1 MFIMDIKIKKLIVK
15 FLAKEANLKELRQL
29 ELWIRNPENEH
40 LFKEYFKANHYA
52 NKVLKT
58 YDLETAKKN
67 ILQQI
72 NRRKAKSNY
81 IFKYAVAAT
90 LALILTTT
98 YFFGDSLFNTTD
110 KDVVSPPIF
119 NANTIEYGKDKA
131 VLTLENGSQIALE
144 TGISIQT
151 QNATSN
157 GKVLVYQNKAKQIVE
172 LVYNQLTV
180 PRGGQFVVEL
190 SDGTKVWLNSES
202 QLKYPV
208 SFING
213 QSREVELA
221 YGEAYFDVSPS
232 SKHKGAKFKV
242 FNQFQ
247 EIDVLG
253 TEFNIK
259 AYKGE
264 SNVYTTLVEG
274 KISVSIDNK
283 NLGLKPNQQLD
294 LDINNNTSAIK
305 TVDVYNEVSWKDGVF
320 SFESKT
326 LEEVMKVFSRW
337 YDIEIV
343 FKNNSIKNEEFV
355 GILRKNKRLETILK
369 SFKNYGVIKNFEI
382 EDKKVVLE

>member
-1 MFIMDIKIKKLIVK
+1 MDIKIKKLIVK

-98 YFFGDSLFNTTD
+98 YFFGDSFFNTTD

-144 TGISIQT
+144 KGNSIQT
-151 QNATSN
+151 QNATSD

-208 SFING
+208 SFIKG

-337 YDIEIV
+337 YDVEIV

-355 GILRKNKRLETILK
+355 GILRKNKNLETILK

>member
-1 MFIMDIKIKKLIVK
+1 MDVNTKKLIVK

-29 ELWIRNPENEH
+29 EQWIRSPENEH

-52 NKVLKT
+52 NKFLKT

-72 NRRKAKSNY
+72 NLRKAKSNY

-119 NANTIEYGKDKA
+119 NANTIEHGKDKA

-144 TGISIQT
+144 KGNSIQT

-208 SFING
+208 SFIKG

-242 FNQFQ
+242 FNKFQ

-253 TEFNIK
+253 TEFNIR

-274 KISVSIDNK
+274 KISVSTDNK

-343 FKNNSIKNEEFV
+343 FKNNSVKNEEFV
-355 GILRKNKRLETILK
+355 GILRKNKRLETILN

>member
-1 MFIMDIKIKKLIVK
+1 MDINTKKLIVK

-29 ELWIRNPENEH
+29 EQWIRNPENEH
-40 LFKEYFKANHYA
+40 LFKEYFKANYYA

-119 NANTIEYGKDKA
+119 NANTIEHGKDKA

-144 TGISIQT
+144 KGNSIQT

-180 PRGGQFVVEL
+180 PRGGQFVVKL

-208 SFING
+208 SFIKG

-242 FNQFQ
+242 FNKFQ

-253 TEFNIK
+253 TEFNIR

-274 KISVSIDNK
+274 KISISTDNK

-320 SFESKT
+320 SFENKT
-326 LEEVMKVFSRW
+326 LEEVMRVFSRW

-369 SFKNYGVIKNFEI
+369 TFKNYGVIKNFEI

>member
-1 MFIMDIKIKKLIVK
+1 MDVKTKKLIVK
-15 FLAKEANLKELRQL
+15 FLAKEANLEELRQL
-29 ELWIRNPENEH
+29 ELWIRNPINEH
-40 LFKEYFKANHYA
+40 LFTEYFKANYYA
-52 NKVLKT
+52 NTALKT
-58 YDLETAKKN
+58 YNLECAKKN

-81 IFKYAVAAT
+81 IFKYAIAAT

-98 YFFGDSLFNTTD
+98 YLFSDNLFNTTA
-110 KDVVSPPIF
+110 KDAFSQRKLYKEQTK
-119 NANTIEYGKDKA
+119 NKA
-131 VLTLENGSQIALE
+131 VLTLENGSQVALE
-144 TGISIQT
+144 NGNSIQT

-157 GKVLVYQNKAKQIVE
+157 GKVLVYQNKAKQVE
-172 LVYNQLTV
+172 LVYNQLTI
-180 PRGGQFVVEL
+180 PRGGQYVVEL

-208 SFING
+208 NFIKG
-213 QSREVELA
+213 QSRQVELA

-274 KISVSIDNK
+274 KISVSIDNR

-320 SFESKT
+320 SFENKT

-369 SFKNYGVIKNFEI
+369 TFKNYGVIKNYEI
-382 EDKKVVLE
+382 EDEKVVLE

>member
-1 MFIMDIKIKKLIVK
+1 MDVKTKKLIVK
-15 FLAKEANLKELRQL
+15 FLAKEANLEELRQL
-29 ELWIRNPENEH
+29 ELWIRNPKNEH
-40 LFKEYFKANHYA
+40 LFIEYFKANYYA
-52 NKVLKT
+52 NTALKT
-58 YDLETAKKN
+58 YDIECAKKN

-81 IFKYAVAAT
+81 IFKYAIAAT

-98 YFFGDSLFNTTD
+98 YLFRDNLFNTTA
-110 KDVVSPPIF
+110 KDAFSQRKLYKEQTK
-119 NANTIEYGKDKA
+119 NKA
-131 VLTLENGSQIALE
+131 VLTLENGSQVALE
-144 TGISIQT
+144 NGNSIQT

-157 GKVLVYQNKAKQIVE
+157 GKVLVYQNKAKQVE
-172 LVYNQLTV
+172 LVYNQLTI
-180 PRGGQFVVEL
+180 PRGGQYVVEL

-208 SFING
+208 NFIKG

-274 KISVSIDNK
+274 KISVSIDNR

-294 LDINNNTSAIK
+294 LDINNNTSVIK

-320 SFESKT
+320 SFENKT

-382 EDKKVVLE
+382 EDEKVVLE

>member
-1 MFIMDIKIKKLIVK
+1 MDIKTKKLIVK

-98 YFFGDSLFNTTD
+98 YFFGDSLFNPTD

-131 VLTLENGSQIALE
+131 VLTLENGSLIALE
-144 TGISIQT
+144 KGNSIQT

-157 GKVLVYQNKAKQIVE
+157 GKVLVYQNKTKQIVE

-180 PRGGQFVVEL
+180 PRGGQFIVEL

-208 SFING
+208 SFIKG

-264 SNVYTTLVEG
+264 SNVYTTLLEG

-355 GILRKNKRLETILK
+355 GILRKNKNLETILK
-369 SFKNYGVIKNFEI
+369 SFKNYDVIKNFEI

>member
-1 MFIMDIKIKKLIVK
+1 MDVKTKKLIVK
-15 FLAKEANLKELRQL
+15 FLAKEANLEELRQL
-29 ELWIRNPENEH
+29 ELWIRNPINEH
-40 LFKEYFKANHYA
+40 LFTEYFKANYYA
-52 NKVLKT
+52 NTALKT
-58 YDLETAKKN
+58 YNLECAKKN

-81 IFKYAVAAT
+81 IFKYAIAAT

-98 YFFGDSLFNTTD
+98 YLFRDNLFNTTA
-110 KDVVSPPIF
+110 KDAFSQRKLYKEQTK
-119 NANTIEYGKDKA
+119 NKA
-131 VLTLENGSQIALE
+131 VLTLENGSQVALE
-144 TGISIQT
+144 NGNSIQT

-157 GKVLVYQNKAKQIVE
+157 GKVLVYQNKAKQVE
-172 LVYNQLTV
+172 LVYNQLTI
-180 PRGGQFVVEL
+180 PRGGQYVVEL

-208 SFING
+208 NFIKG
-213 QSREVELA
+213 QSRQVELA

-274 KISVSIDNK
+274 KISVSIDNR

-320 SFESKT
+320 SFENKT

-343 FKNNSIKNEEFV
+343 FKNNSIKNEEFI

-369 SFKNYGVIKNFEI
+369 TFKNYGVIKNYEI
-382 EDKKVVLE
+382 EDEKVVLE

>member
-1 MFIMDIKIKKLIVK
+1 MDIKTKKLIVK

-98 YFFGDSLFNTTD
+98 YFFGDSLFNPTD

-131 VLTLENGSQIALE
+131 VLTLENGSLIALE
-144 TGISIQT
+144 KGNSVQT

-172 LVYNQLTV
+172 LAYNLLTV
-180 PRGGQFVVEL
+180 PRGGQYVVEL

-208 SFING
+208 SFIEG

-264 SNVYTTLVEG
+264 SNVYTTLLEG

-294 LDINNNTSAIK
+294 LDINNNTSTIK

-355 GILRKNKRLETILK
+355 GILRKNKNLETILK
-369 SFKNYGVIKNFEI
+369 SFKNYDVIKNFEI

>member
-1 MFIMDIKIKKLIVK
+1 MDIKIKKLIVK

-29 ELWIRNPENEH
+29 ELWIRNSENEH

-180 PRGGQFVVEL
+180 PRGGQYVVEL

-208 SFING
+208 SFIEG

>member
-1 MFIMDIKIKKLIVK
+1 MDVKTKKLIVK
-15 FLAKEANLKELRQL
+15 FLAKEANFEELRQL
-29 ELWIRNPENEH
+29 ELWIRNPKNEH
-40 LFKEYFKANHYA
+40 LFIEYFKANYYA
-52 NKVLKT
+52 NTALKT
-58 YDLETAKKN
+58 YDLECAKKN

-81 IFKYAVAAT
+81 IFKYAIAAT

-98 YFFGDSLFNTTD
+98 YHFRDNLFNTTA
-110 KDVVSPPIF
+110 KDAFSQRKLYKEQTK
-119 NANTIEYGKDKA
+119 NKA
-131 VLTLENGSQIALE
+131 VLTLENGSQVALE
-144 TGISIQT
+144 NGNSIQT

-157 GKVLVYQNKAKQIVE
+157 GKVLVYQNKAKQVE
-172 LVYNQLTV
+172 LVYNQLTI
-180 PRGGQFVVEL
+180 PRGGQYVVEL

-208 SFING
+208 NFIKG

-274 KISVSIDNK
+274 KISVSIDNR

-320 SFESKT
+320 SFENKT

-382 EDKKVVLE
+382 EDEKVVLE

>member
-1 MFIMDIKIKKLIVK
+1 MDIKTKKLIVK

-98 YFFGDSLFNTTD
+98 YFFGDSLFNPTD

-131 VLTLENGSQIALE
+131 VLTLENGSLIALE
-144 TGISIQT
+144 KGNSVQT

-172 LVYNQLTV
+172 LAYNLLTV
-180 PRGGQFVVEL
+180 PRGGQYVVEL

-208 SFING
+208 SFIEG

-253 TEFNIK
+253 TEFNIS

-264 SNVYTTLVEG
+264 SNVYTTLIEG

-283 NLGLKPNQQLD
+283 NLDLKPNQQLD

-305 TVDVYNEVSWKDGVF
+305 AVDVYNEVSWKDGVF

-369 SFKNYGVIKNFEI
+369 TFKNYGVIKNFKI

>member
-1 MFIMDIKIKKLIVK
+1 MDVKTKKLIVK
-15 FLAKEANLKELRQL
+15 FLAKEANLEELRQL
-29 ELWIRNPENEH
+29 ELWIRNPINEH
-40 LFKEYFKANHYA
+40 LFTEYFKANYYA
-52 NKVLKT
+52 NTALKT
-58 YDLETAKKN
+58 YNLECAKKN

-81 IFKYAVAAT
+81 IFKYAIAAT

-98 YFFGDSLFNTTD
+98 YLFRDNLFNTTA
-110 KDVVSPPIF
+110 KDAFSQRKLYKEQTK
-119 NANTIEYGKDKA
+119 NKA
-131 VLTLENGSQIALE
+131 VLTLENGSQVALE
-144 TGISIQT
+144 NGNSFQT

-157 GKVLVYQNKAKQIVE
+157 GKVLVYQNKAKQVE
-172 LVYNQLTV
+172 LVYNQLTI
-180 PRGGQFVVEL
+180 PRGGQYVVEL

-208 SFING
+208 NFIKG
-213 QSREVELA
+213 QSRQVELA

-274 KISVSIDNK
+274 KISVSIDNR

-320 SFESKT
+320 SFENKT

-369 SFKNYGVIKNFEI
+369 TFKNYGVIKNYEI
-382 EDKKVVLE
+382 EDEKVVLE

>member
-1 MFIMDIKIKKLIVK
+1 MDIKIKKLIVK

-29 ELWIRNPENEH
+29 ELWIRNSENEH

>member
-1 MFIMDIKIKKLIVK
+1 MDIKIKKLIVK

-29 ELWIRNPENEH
+29 ELWIRNPENEY

-110 KDVVSPPIF
+110 KDVNSPPIF

-131 VLTLENGSQIALE
+131 VLTLENGSLIALE
-144 TGISIQT
+144 KGNSIQT

>member
-1 MFIMDIKIKKLIVK
+1 MDIKIKKLIVK

-208 SFING
+208 SFIEG

-253 TEFNIK
+253 TEFSIK

>member
-1 MFIMDIKIKKLIVK
+1 MDVKTKKLIVK
-15 FLAKEANLKELRQL
+15 FLAKEANLEELRQL
-29 ELWIRNPENEH
+29 ELWIRNPKNEH
-40 LFKEYFKANHYA
+40 LFIEYFKANYYA
-52 NKVLKT
+52 NTALKT
-58 YDLETAKKN
+58 YDIECAKKN

-81 IFKYAVAAT
+81 IFKYAIAAT

-98 YFFGDSLFNTTD
+98 YLFRDNLFNTTA
-110 KDVVSPPIF
+110 KDAFSQRKLYKEQTK
-119 NANTIEYGKDKA
+119 NKA
-131 VLTLENGSQIALE
+131 VLTLENGSQVALE
-144 TGISIQT
+144 NGNSIQT

-157 GKVLVYQNKAKQIVE
+157 GKVLVYQNKAKQVE
-172 LVYNQLTV
+172 LVYNQLTI
-180 PRGGQFVVEL
+180 PRGGQYVVEL

-208 SFING
+208 NFIKG

-259 AYKGE
+259 AYKEE

-274 KISVSIDNK
+274 KISVSIDNR

-294 LDINNNTSAIK
+294 LDINNNTSVIK

-320 SFESKT
+320 SFENKT

-382 EDKKVVLE
+382 EDEKVVLE

>member
-1 MFIMDIKIKKLIVK
+1 MNVKTKKIIVK
-15 FLAKEANLKELRQL
+15 FLAKEANLEELRQL

-40 LFKEYFKANHYA
+40 LFNEYFKANYYA
-52 NKVLKT
+52 NTALKT

-72 NRRKAKSNY
+72 NRRKAESNY
-81 IFKYAVAAT
+81 IYNYAVAAT

-98 YFFGDSLFNTTD
+98 YFFGDNLFNTTA
-110 KDVVSPPIF
+110 KDVVSPKIF

-131 VLTLENGSQIALE
+131 ILTLENGSQIALE
-144 TGISIQT
+144 KGNSIQT
-151 QNATSN
+151 PNASSN
-157 GKVLVYQNKAKQIVE
+157 GKELVYQNKAKQIVE

-208 SFING
+208 SFIKG

-232 SKHKGAKFKV
+232 SKHKGTKFKV

-247 EIDVLG
+247 EIEVLG

-259 AYKGE
+259 AYKEE
-264 SNVYTTLVEG
+264 SNVYTTLIEG

-283 NLGLKPNQQLD
+283 NLDLKPNQQLD

-305 TVDVYNEVSWKDGVF
+305 AVDV
-320 SFESKT
+320 
-326 LEEVMKVFSRW
+326 
-337 YDIEIV
+337 
-343 FKNNSIKNEEFV
+343 
-355 GILRKNKRLETILK
+355 
-369 SFKNYGVIKNFEI
+369 
-382 EDKKVVLE
+382 

>member
-1 MFIMDIKIKKLIVK
+1 MDIKTKKLIVK

-29 ELWIRNPENEH
+29 ELWIRNPENEY

-110 KDVVSPPIF
+110 KDVVSPTIF
-119 NANTIEYGKDKA
+119 NANTIEHGKDKA

-144 TGISIQT
+144 KGNSIQT

-157 GKVLVYQNKAKQIVE
+157 GKVLVYQNKTKQIVE

-180 PRGGQFVVEL
+180 PRGGQFIVEL

-208 SFING
+208 SFIKG

-253 TEFNIK
+253 TEFNIS

-294 LDINNNTSAIK
+294 LDINNNTSSIK
-305 TVDVYNEVSWKDGVF
+305 KVDVYNEVSWKDGVF
-320 SFESKT
+320 SFENKT
-326 LEEVMKVFSRW
+326 LEEVMKAFSRW

-369 SFKNYGVIKNFEI
+369 TFKNYGVIKNFKI

>member
-1 MFIMDIKIKKLIVK
+1 MDIKIKKLIVK

-253 TEFNIK
+253 TEFSIK

>member
-1 MFIMDIKIKKLIVK
+1 MDVKTKKLIVK
-15 FLAKEANLKELRQL
+15 FLAKEANLEELRQL
-29 ELWIRNPENEH
+29 ELWIRNPINEH
-40 LFKEYFKANHYA
+40 LFTEYFKANYYA
-52 NKVLKT
+52 NTALKT
-58 YDLETAKKN
+58 YNLECAKKN

-81 IFKYAVAAT
+81 IFKYAIAAT

-98 YFFGDSLFNTTD
+98 YLFRDNLFNTTA
-110 KDVVSPPIF
+110 KDAFSQRKLYKEQTK
-119 NANTIEYGKDKA
+119 NKA
-131 VLTLENGSQIALE
+131 VLTLENGSQVALE
-144 TGISIQT
+144 NGNSIQT
-151 QNATSN
+151 KNATSN
-157 GKVLVYQNKAKQIVE
+157 GKVLVYQNKAKQVE
-172 LVYNQLTV
+172 LVYNQLTI
-180 PRGGQFVVEL
+180 PRGGQYVVEL

-208 SFING
+208 NFIKG
-213 QSREVELA
+213 QSRQVELA

-274 KISVSIDNK
+274 KISVSIDNR
-283 NLGLKPNQQLD
+283 NLGLKPNQQLN

-305 TVDVYNEVSWKDGVF
+305 TVDVYNEVSLKDGVF
-320 SFESKT
+320 SFENKT

-369 SFKNYGVIKNFEI
+369 TFKNYGVIKNYEI
-382 EDKKVVLE
+382 EDEKVVL

>member
-1 MFIMDIKIKKLIVK
+1 MDIKIKKLIVK

-29 ELWIRNPENEH
+29 ELWIRNSENEH

-131 VLTLENGSQIALE
+131 VLTLENGSLIALE
-144 TGISIQT
+144 KGNSIQT

-208 SFING
+208 SFIKG

-355 GILRKNKRLETILK
+355 GILRKNKNLETILK

>member
-1 MFIMDIKIKKLIVK
+1 MDVKTKKLIVK
-15 FLAKEANLKELRQL
+15 FLAKEANLEELRQL
-29 ELWIRNPENEH
+29 ELWIRNPKNEH
-40 LFKEYFKANHYA
+40 LFIEYFKANYYA
-52 NKVLKT
+52 NTALKT
-58 YDLETAKKN
+58 YDLECAKKN

-81 IFKYAVAAT
+81 IFKYAIAAT

-98 YFFGDSLFNTTD
+98 YHFRDNLFNTTA
-110 KDVVSPPIF
+110 KDAFSQRKLYKEQTK
-119 NANTIEYGKDKA
+119 NKA
-131 VLTLENGSQIALE
+131 VLTLENGSQVALE
-144 TGISIQT
+144 NGNSIQT

-157 GKVLVYQNKAKQIVE
+157 GKVLVYQNKAKQVE
-172 LVYNQLTV
+172 LVYNQLTI
-180 PRGGQFVVEL
+180 PRGGQYVVEL

-208 SFING
+208 NFIKG

-274 KISVSIDNK
+274 KISVSIDNR

-294 LDINNNTSAIK
+294 LDINNNTSVIK

-320 SFESKT
+320 SFENKT

-382 EDKKVVLE
+382 EDEKVVLE

>member
-1 MFIMDIKIKKLIVK
+1 MDVKTKKLIVK
-15 FLAKEANLKELRQL
+15 FLAKEANLEELRQL
-29 ELWIRNPENEH
+29 ELWIRNPKNEH
-40 LFKEYFKANHYA
+40 LFIEYFKANYYA
-52 NKVLKT
+52 NTALKT
-58 YDLETAKKN
+58 YDLECVKKN

-81 IFKYAVAAT
+81 IFKYAIAAT

-98 YFFGDSLFNTTD
+98 YHFRDNLSNTTA
-110 KDVVSPPIF
+110 KDAFSQRKLYKEQTK
-119 NANTIEYGKDKA
+119 NKA
-131 VLTLENGSQIALE
+131 VLTLENGSQVALE
-144 TGISIQT
+144 NGNSIQT

-157 GKVLVYQNKAKQIVE
+157 GKVLVYQNKAKQVE
-172 LVYNQLTV
+172 LVYNQLTI
-180 PRGGQFVVEL
+180 PRGGQYVVEL

-208 SFING
+208 NFIKG

-274 KISVSIDNK
+274 KISVSIDNR

-320 SFESKT
+320 SFENKT

-382 EDKKVVLE
+382 EDEKVVLE

>member
-1 MFIMDIKIKKLIVK
+1 MDVKTKKLIVK
-15 FLAKEANLKELRQL
+15 FLAKEANLEELRQL
-29 ELWIRNPENEH
+29 ELWIRNPINEH
-40 LFKEYFKANHYA
+40 LFTEYFKANYYA
-52 NKVLKT
+52 NTALKT
-58 YDLETAKKN
+58 YNLECAKKN

-81 IFKYAVAAT
+81 IFKYAIAAT

-98 YFFGDSLFNTTD
+98 YLFRDNLFNTTA
-110 KDVVSPPIF
+110 KDAFSQRKLYKEQTK
-119 NANTIEYGKDKA
+119 NKA
-131 VLTLENGSQIALE
+131 VLTLENGSQVALE
-144 TGISIQT
+144 NGNSIQT

-157 GKVLVYQNKAKQIVE
+157 GNVLVYQNKAKQVE
-172 LVYNQLTV
+172 LVYNQLTI
-180 PRGGQFVVEL
+180 PRGGQYVVEL

-208 SFING
+208 NFIKG
-213 QSREVELA
+213 QSRQVELA

-274 KISVSIDNK
+274 KISVSIDNR

-320 SFESKT
+320 SFENKT

-369 SFKNYGVIKNFEI
+369 TFKNYGVIKNYEI
-382 EDKKVVLE
+382 EDEKVVLE

>member
-1 MFIMDIKIKKLIVK
+1 MDIKIKKLIVK

-29 ELWIRNPENEH
+29 ELWITNPENEH

-98 YFFGDSLFNTTD
+98 YFFGDSFFNTTD

-144 TGISIQT
+144 KGNSIQT
-151 QNATSN
+151 QNATSD

-337 YDIEIV
+337 YDVEIV

-355 GILRKNKRLETILK
+355 GILRKNKNLETILK

>member
-1 MFIMDIKIKKLIVK
+1 MNVKTKKIIVK
-15 FLAKEANLKELRQL
+15 FLAKEANLEELRQL

-40 LFKEYFKANHYA
+40 LFNEYFKANYYA
-52 NKVLKT
+52 NTALKT

-72 NRRKAKSNY
+72 NRRKAESNY
-81 IFKYAVAAT
+81 IYNYAVAAT

-98 YFFGDSLFNTTD
+98 YFFGDNLFNTTA
-110 KDVVSPPIF
+110 KDVVSPKIF

-131 VLTLENGSQIALE
+131 VLTLENGTQIAL
-144 TGISIQT
+144 GKGNSIQT
-151 QNATSN
+151 PNASSN
-157 GKVLVYQNKAKQIVE
+157 GKELVYQNKAKQIVE

-208 SFING
+208 SFIKG

-232 SKHKGAKFKV
+232 SKHKGTKFKV

-264 SNVYTTLVEG
+264 SNVYTTLIEG

-283 NLGLKPNQQLD
+283 NLDLKPNQQLD

-305 TVDVYNEVSWKDGVF
+305 AVDVYNEVSWKDGVF

-343 FKNNSIKNEEFV
+343 FKNNSVKNEQFV

-369 SFKNYGVIKNFEI
+369 SFKKYGVIKNFEI

>member
-1 MFIMDIKIKKLIVK
+1 MDVKTKKLIVK
-15 FLAKEANLKELRQL
+15 FLAKEANLEELRQL
-29 ELWIRNPENEH
+29 ELWIRNPINEH
-40 LFKEYFKANHYA
+40 LFTEYFKANYYA
-52 NKVLKT
+52 NTALKT
-58 YDLETAKKN
+58 YNLECAKKN

-72 NRRKAKSNY
+72 NRRKAKLNY
-81 IFKYAVAAT
+81 IFKYAIAAT

-98 YFFGDSLFNTTD
+98 YLFRDNLFNTTA
-110 KDVVSPPIF
+110 KDAFSQRKLYKEQTK
-119 NANTIEYGKDKA
+119 NKA
-131 VLTLENGSQIALE
+131 VLTLENGSQVALE
-144 TGISIQT
+144 NGNSIQT

-157 GKVLVYQNKAKQIVE
+157 GKVLVYQNKAKQVE
-172 LVYNQLTV
+172 LVYNQLTI
-180 PRGGQFVVEL
+180 PRGGQYVVEL

-208 SFING
+208 NFIKG
-213 QSREVELA
+213 QSRQVELA

-274 KISVSIDNK
+274 KISVSIDNR

-320 SFESKT
+320 SFENKT

-369 SFKNYGVIKNFEI
+369 TFKNYGVIKNYEI
-382 EDKKVVLE
+382 EDEKVVLE

>member
-1 MFIMDIKIKKLIVK
+1 MDIKIKKLIVK

-98 YFFGDSLFNTTD
+98 YFFGDSFFNTTD

-144 TGISIQT
+144 KGNSIQT
-151 QNATSN
+151 QNATSD

-208 SFING
+208 SFIKG

-355 GILRKNKRLETILK
+355 GILRKNKNLETILK

>member
-1 MFIMDIKIKKLIVK
+1 MDIKTKKLIVK

-29 ELWIRNPENEH
+29 ELWIRNPENEY

-98 YFFGDSLFNTTD
+98 YFFGDSLFNPTD

-131 VLTLENGSQIALE
+131 VLTLENGSLIALE
-144 TGISIQT
+144 KGNSVQT

-172 LVYNQLTV
+172 LAYNLLTV
-180 PRGGQFVVEL
+180 PRGGQYVVEL

-208 SFING
+208 SFIEG

-264 SNVYTTLVEG
+264 SNVYTTLLEG

-294 LDINNNTSAIK
+294 LDINNNTSTIK

-355 GILRKNKRLETILK
+355 GILRKNKNLETILK
-369 SFKNYGVIKNFEI
+369 SFKNYDVIKNFEI

>member
-1 MFIMDIKIKKLIVK
+1 MDIKIKKLIVK

-110 KDVVSPPIF
+110 KDVNSPPIF

>member
-1 MFIMDIKIKKLIVK
+1 MDIKIKKLIVK

-98 YFFGDSLFNTTD
+98 YFFGDSFFNTTD

-144 TGISIQT
+144 KGNSIQT

-355 GILRKNKRLETILK
+355 GILRKNKNLETILK

>member
-1 MFIMDIKIKKLIVK
+1 MDIKIKKLIVK

-29 ELWIRNPENEH
+29 ELWIRNPENEY

-110 KDVVSPPIF
+110 KDVNSPPIF

>member
-1 MFIMDIKIKKLIVK
+1 MDIKIKKLIVK

-29 ELWIRNPENEH
+29 ELWIRNPENEY

>member
-1 MFIMDIKIKKLIVK
+1 MDVKTKKLIVK
-15 FLAKEANLKELRQL
+15 FLAKEANLEELRQL
-29 ELWIRNPENEH
+29 ELWIRNPINEH
-40 LFKEYFKANHYA
+40 LFTEYFKANYYA
-52 NKVLKT
+52 NTALKT
-58 YDLETAKKN
+58 YNLECAKKN

-81 IFKYAVAAT
+81 IFKYAIAAT

-98 YFFGDSLFNTTD
+98 YLFRDNLFNTTA
-110 KDVVSPPIF
+110 KDAFSQRKLYKEQTK
-119 NANTIEYGKDKA
+119 NKA
-131 VLTLENGSQIALE
+131 VLTLENGSQVALE
-144 TGISIQT
+144 NGNSIQT

-157 GKVLVYQNKAKQIVE
+157 GKVLVYQNKAKQVE
-172 LVYNQLTV
+172 LVYNQLTI
-180 PRGGQFVVEL
+180 PRGGQYVVEL

-208 SFING
+208 NFIKG
-213 QSREVELA
+213 QSRQVELA

-274 KISVSIDNK
+274 KISVSIDNR

-320 SFESKT
+320 SFENKT
-326 LEEVMKVFSRW
+326 LEEVIKVFSRW

-369 SFKNYGVIKNFEI
+369 TFKNYGVIKNYEI
-382 EDKKVVLE
+382 EDEKVVLE

>member
-1 MFIMDIKIKKLIVK
+1 MDVKTKKLIVK
-15 FLAKEANLKELRQL
+15 FLAKEANLEELRQL
-29 ELWIRNPENEH
+29 ELWIRNHINEH
-40 LFKEYFKANHYA
+40 LFTEYFKANYYA
-52 NKVLKT
+52 NTALKT
-58 YDLETAKKN
+58 YNLECAKKN

-81 IFKYAVAAT
+81 IFKYAIAAT

-98 YFFGDSLFNTTD
+98 YLFRDNLFNTTA
-110 KDVVSPPIF
+110 KDAFSQRKLYKEQTK
-119 NANTIEYGKDKA
+119 NKA
-131 VLTLENGSQIALE
+131 VLTLENGSQVALE
-144 TGISIQT
+144 NGNSIQT

-157 GKVLVYQNKAKQIVE
+157 GKVLVYQNKAKQVE
-172 LVYNQLTV
+172 LVYNQLTI
-180 PRGGQFVVEL
+180 PRGGQYVVEL

-208 SFING
+208 NFIKG
-213 QSREVELA
+213 QSRQVELA

-274 KISVSIDNK
+274 KISVSIDNR

-320 SFESKT
+320 SFENKT

-369 SFKNYGVIKNFEI
+369 TFKNYGVIKNYEI
-382 EDKKVVLE
+382 EDEKVVLE